1 MDRTLLRQLQREVE
15 RQSAFAMISLQDIE
29 EASANGDGKLFW
41 YSVQGLLVSV
51 ERLSLLLWP
60 PDPKIPDRGEAL
72 RESLGVEDDS
82 PLRARDFT
90 DRFLRFD
97 EQLEEWHLDSE
108 QHRFFDSYTEPL
120 DVLAE
125 TTASDRFRGYDTE
138 KNALLFHEELHYLDP
153 ISAAVE
159 EVHRRAEEEMTKPRF
174 DLDG

>member
-1 MDRTLLRQLQREVE
+1 MI
-15 RQSAFAMISLQDIE
+15 AFQDIE

-51 ERLSLLLWP
+51 ERLSFLLWP
-60 PDPKIPDRGEAL
+60 SDPKIPDRGEVL
-72 RESLGVEDDS
+72 RESLGIGGDS
-82 PLRARDFT
+82 PLKNRNFT

-108 QHRFFDSYTEPL
+108 QRRFFDSYTEPL

-125 TTASDRFRGYDTE
+125 TTASDRFRGYDID

-153 ISAAVE
+153 ISTAVE
-159 EVHRRAEEEMTKPRF
+159 EIHRRAEEEMTKPRF